1 MNKRIFV
8 AIDISGD
15 ARRAAEK
22 YISEL
27 KREFPN
33 VKVGWEKAE
42 KLHLTLK
49 FLGDSNERQIG
60 KLFEIVDN
68 ISKSNSKLKLRIANP
83 NAFPASRNARVLW
96 LGVEGDAGRMQKINA
111 ILENECEKLGF
122 EKNKKFKPHLTIG
135 RIRGLNNSDDLVE
148 KHLEN
153 KIEPVEFEAFSIVI
167 YESKLQPTGSIYRK
181 LKEFN
186 FSPKT

>member
-8 AIDISGD
+8 AVDISEE
-15 ARRAAEK
+15 ARRAVKK

-49 FLGDSNERQIG
+49 FLGDSDEKQIG
-60 KLFEIVDN
+60 KIFEIAEN
-68 ISKSNSKLKLRIANP
+68 ISKSNSVLKLQIANP
-83 NAFPASRNARVLW
+83 NAFLASRNAQVLW
-96 LGVEGDAGRMQKINA
+96 LGVDGDVEKLQKINSV
-111 ILENECEKLGF
+111 LENECEKLGF
-122 EKNKKFKPHLTIG
+122 KKNKKFKPHLTIG
-135 RIRGLNNSDDLVE
+135 RIRELKNSDDLVR

-153 KIEPVEFEAFSIVI
+153 KFEPAEFEVASIVF
-167 YESKLQPTGSIYRK
+167 YESKLQPTGSVYRK
-181 LKEFN
+181 LEEFS
-186 FSPKT
+186 FSSPR